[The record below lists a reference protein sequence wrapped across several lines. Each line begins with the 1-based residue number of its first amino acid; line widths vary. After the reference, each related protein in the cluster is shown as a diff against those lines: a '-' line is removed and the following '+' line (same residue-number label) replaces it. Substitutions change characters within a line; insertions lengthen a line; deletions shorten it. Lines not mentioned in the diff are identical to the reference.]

1 MSAPLTA
8 RQHALRI
15 AALEALSEAV
25 KAEYE
30 KARAEAEPV
39 FAAKYAE
46 EGNDRQAV
54 LLPSGEKVGQFTIK
68 APAPVVDMPADA
80 LLDWCRDHFPH
91 AVEEYIDP
99 AHLGSADVIA
109 AVRDKLPDLIR
120 QRVRPA
126 TAKALTEEIVKGK
139 GLLADRHSG
148 EAEKVATVTPGQP
161 TGAFAFTD
169 GKSGER
175 RARIMAELLAGRL
188 QGVIGFGPLALP
200 APEPEPEPDTTSHL
214 RPPYGDEFGFLDP
227 VRAAMHAKFVQGGYS
242 TAPVE
247 AYRMIRDG
255 RTAEVRARAW
265 LAGQGLDPDDPAEGR
280 NTPWPPPD
288 PEAGQ

>member
-1 MSAPLTA
+1 MTAPLTA
-8 RQHALRI
+8 RDHALRI
-15 AALEALSEAV
+15 ATLEALKEAV
-25 KAEYE
+25 NAEYE
-30 KARAEAEPV
+30 TARAEAEPV

-54 LLPSGEKVGQFTIK
+54 LLPDGEKVGQITIK
-68 APAPVVDMPADA
+68 APAPVVEMPQDA
-80 LLDWCRDHFPH
+80 LLDWCRDHFPA

-99 AHLGSADVIA
+99 AHLGSSDVIA

-120 QRVRPA
+120 QRVRPG
-126 TAKALTEEIVKGK
+126 TARALTEEIVKGK

-148 EAEKVATVTPGQP
+148 EAGKVATVTPGQP

-200 APEPEPEPDTTSHL
+200 P
-214 RPPYGDEFGFLDP
+214 G
-227 VRAAMHAKFVQGGYS
+227 
-242 TAPVE
+242 E
-247 AYRMIRDG
+247 ATG
-255 RTAEVRARAW
+255 
-265 LAGQGLDPDDPAEGR
+265 
-280 NTPWPPPD
+280 
-288 PEAGQ
+288 